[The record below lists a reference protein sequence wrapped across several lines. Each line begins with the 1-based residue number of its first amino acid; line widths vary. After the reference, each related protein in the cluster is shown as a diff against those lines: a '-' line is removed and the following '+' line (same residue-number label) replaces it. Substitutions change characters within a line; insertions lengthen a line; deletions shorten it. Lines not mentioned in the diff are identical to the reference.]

1 MNKTKKITQA
11 QSNPFPHSDTNKRYY
26 TYDYYLRRKYGEKC
40 AKIPLDAGLSCPN
53 IDGSKGC
60 GGCIYCSSAGSGD
73 FTLGAHMSLSEQ
85 YEGQRARMGDKWRP
99 RLFIPYLQA
108 HTNTYADKET
118 LARLY
123 RELASLPDAC
133 AVHIATRADC
143 LPPYALELLADL
155 AEQTDLVVELGLQS
169 VHEETAKA
177 INRCHSYD
185 DFLRG
190 YDALRRTSDKIG
202 ISVHLINGLPG
213 ENEAMMLESA
223 RRVGALAPD
232 QIKFHLLHVLKK
244 TRLAAMYL
252 RGEYLPMEEDAYVSV
267 LMRQIEIL
275 PKNIVIGRLTG
286 DGKRE
291 DLLAPLWSLRK
302 LSVIDH
308 LDRLMYDADTWQG
321 KHVDKQVS
329 FV

>member
-1 MNKTKKITQA
+1 MSNRKRITQA
-11 QSNPFPHSDTNKRYY
+11 ESNPFPYSDTNKRYY
-26 TYDYYLRRKYGEKC
+26 TYDYYLRQKYGEKC
-40 AKIPLDAGLSCPN
+40 AKIPLDAGLTCPN

-73 FTLGAHMSLSEQ
+73 FTLGASYSLSEQ
-85 YEGQRARMGDKWRP
+85 YERQRARMGDKWRP

-108 HTNTYADKET
+108 HTNTYADAET
-118 LARLY
+118 LTRLY
-123 RELASLPDAC
+123 RELLSLPDAC

-143 LPPYALELLADL
+143 LPPYALELLSEI

-169 VHEETAKA
+169 VHEETARA

-190 YDALRRTSDKIG
+190 YEALRRASDRIG

-223 RRVGALAPD
+223 RRVGMLHPD
-232 QIKFHLLHVLKK
+232 QVKFHLLHVLKG
-244 TRLAAMYL
+244 TRLAQMYL
-252 RGEYLPMEEDAYVSV
+252 RSEYLPMEEDAYVSV

-275 PKNIVIGRLTG
+275 PQSIVIGRLTG

-302 LSVIDH
+302 LSVIDR
-308 LDRLMYDADTWQG
+308 LDKQMYEQDTWQG
-321 KHVDKQVS
+321 KYADNQVS